1 MDEVARSTG
10 LALPDTDDYETVAGL
25 VIAELGRFAE
35 PSDRLVVRSGPD
47 DGTGRRVEI
56 EVLSVA
62 RHVPERVR
70 MRSMGESV
78 AHHTSPRTGGGV
90 DGAEH

>member
-1 MDEVARSTG
+1 MARSTG

-25 VIAELGRFAE
+25 VVAELGRFAE
-35 PSDRLVVRSGPD
+35 PGDRLVVRSGPD
-47 DGTGRRVEI
+47 AGTGRRVEI

-70 MRSMGESV
+70 MRSTGETV